1 MSKKEKNMKRCVKP
15 IQPTPTLSGKDA
27 KQIVDKALTMPSN
40 QSIKRNEERLAI
52 SRKVFKE

>member
-1 MSKKEKNMKRCVKP
+1 MKRCVKP